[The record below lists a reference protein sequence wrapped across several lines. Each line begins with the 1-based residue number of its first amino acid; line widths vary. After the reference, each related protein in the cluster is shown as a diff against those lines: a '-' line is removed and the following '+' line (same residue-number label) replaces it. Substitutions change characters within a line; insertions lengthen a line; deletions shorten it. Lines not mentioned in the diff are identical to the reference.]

1 MNNNIP
7 VVIRNLKNN
16 FHLIIQELGKLNLK
30 TNVIPN
36 RLEKYISFKI
46 NKKLV
51 FVDSFQFFISSLASL
66 VKDLGKDDLKFLG
79 QELDTN
85 VLDLVKRKGVLK

>member
-30 TNVIPN
+30 ANVIPN

-66 VKDLGKDDLKFLG
+66 VKDLGKDDFKFLG